1 MEQPGRLHSLF
12 KALPAESDPSTFSI
26 TGHPAVDEVLR
37 TLSGADLARLL
48 RYVQNWNAKAK
59 TSVVA
64 QRVLHAIVKQRAAED
79 IMNAFDQDHTLA
91 KLTDDLAVTTSKAG
105 DKGGATALR
114 ELIEALAPYTERH
127 LARLERL
134 VQESYVVDYLLGEM
148 DGGMFGLDD
157 DMEEEDVMDVDTAVG
172 VVA

>member
-12 KALPAESDPSTFSI
+12 KALPSETDPSVASI

-37 TLSGADLARLL
+37 TLPGADLARLL
-48 RYVQNWNAKAK
+48 RYVQVWNANAK

-64 QRVLHAIVKQRAAED
+64 QRVLHAILKLRAAED
-79 IMNAFDQDHTLA
+79 IMSAFNQDSTLA
-91 KLTDDLAVTTSKAG
+91 KVTGDLEAISGKSG

-114 ELIEALAPYTERH
+114 ELIEALVPYTERH
-127 LARLERL
+127 LTRMDKL

-148 DGGMFGLDD
+148 DGGIFGMDD
-157 DMEEEDVMDVDTAVG
+157 DLEEEDVMDVDADAG
-172 VVA
+172 LVA